1 MAQFDKN
8 AVDATAIA
16 VKLRHAETNAKIPRT
31 PYNIEAAIVALMEE
45 AIDLSGEE
53 ATYQLMRHL
62 AQGLSLHKGWEAS
75 RHPSDQTQLEFDI
88 AAGVEMLVNM
98 EQEVTEGAPGEQVA
112 GKILSELRDMELLSE
127 VVIFGNEELCPS
139 AIVHLWEALY
149 EGEIP
154 ETDSRYA
161 KLEQLYLDVA
171 GELMPNK
178 HQG

>member
-1 MAQFDKN
+1 
-8 AVDATAIA
+8 
-16 VKLRHAETNAKIPRT
+16 
-31 PYNIEAAIVALMEE
+31 
-45 AIDLSGEE
+45 
-53 ATYQLMRHL
+53 
-62 AQGLSLHKGWEAS
+62 
-75 RHPSDQTQLEFDI
+75 
-88 AAGVEMLVNM
+88 MLVNM